1 MKSAYRGLSLAIAI
15 GVVLQA
21 AFIALGTF
29 TLGKRADDGKV
40 INKDHFD
47 NIGLTLHGI
56 VAIVIAVL
64 AIALLAIS
72 FRSGVPDGPKW
83 AGYVFLAVLVQWVL
97 AAISFAVPAV
107 GLLHGINA
115 FVVAA
120 VASMAARR
128 AAAGAPVG
136 RSSVA

>member
-1 MKSAYRGLSLAIAI
+1 LGLAIAV

-29 TLGKRADDGKV
+29 ALSKDADDGKA
-40 INKDHFD
+40 IDKDHFD

-56 VAIVIAVL
+56 FAIVVAVL

-72 FRSGVPDGPKW
+72 FSSGVPEGPKW

-120 VASMAARR
+120 LASMAARK
-128 AAAGAPVG
+128 ATVGAPVG

>member
-1 MKSAYRGLSLAIAI
+1 MKAAYRGLGFAIAI
-15 GVVLQA
+15 GVVLQT

-29 TLGKRADDGKV
+29 TLSKDADDGKV

-56 VAIVIAVL
+56 FAIVVAVL
-64 AIALLAIS
+64 AIALLAVS
-72 FRSGVPDGPKW
+72 FSSGVPQGPKW
-83 AGYVFLAVLVQWVL
+83 AGYVLLAVVVQWVL
-97 AAISFAVPAV
+97 AFISFGVPAI

-120 VASMAARR
+120 LASIAARK
-128 AAAGAPVG
+128 ASVGAPVG
-136 RSSVA
+136 RSSVV